1 MSDDIAP
8 FLPLSNA
15 ARYILLS
22 VAREPRHGYGIIQD
36 VSRLSDQRYKI
47 GPGTLYDNL
56 EKLMDGGLVREANPA
71 RVGRSTRKRRYELTH
86 FGHQVLAADVDQLKT
101 LVREANQTLKL
112 AEGRNSR

>member
-1 MSDDIAP
+1 MNSDITP

-22 VAREPRHGYGIIQD
+22 IAREPRHGYGIIQE
-36 VSRLSDQRYKI
+36 VARLSDQRYKI

-56 EKLMDGGLVREANPA
+56 EKLIDGGMVREADSVHA
-71 RVGRSTRKRRYELTH
+71 GRSTRKRCYELTH

-101 LVREANQTLKL
+101 LVRQANQSLKL